1 MDPGLGGLRGGGLV
15 GREKSV
21 RSRKALSIESKWGT
35 AFLRYPP
42 HPLISRCLKTMAK
55 EPRKRNREM
64 KPPAY

>member
-1 MDPGLGGLRGGGLV
+1 MV
-15 GREKSV
+15 GRERSV

-42 HPLISRCLKTMAK
+42 HPLISRCQKTLAE

-64 KPPAY
+64 KSPAY